1 MTTSATA
8 VNVKFEA
15 QGSLPNW
22 RYDVLQ
28 PLFMGR
34 VPLDGI
40 TIDKSGP
47 VEAAGYYDNPKFQN
61 GDFALLDN
69 NWGDLIPAVENGW
82 DLKLLPL
89 FIKRKPAYNFCWVR
103 ADRGINGPKDV
114 EGKVVATVGYGSA
127 ITTYTR
133 GFLQHFYGVDIS
145 KLKYLL
151 NGPGR
156 FDIHAQGID
165 MQYASGP
172 RKAPAQRLLDGEVD
186 ISTGDITDAKTWV
199 ALESDP
205 NVKRLFANYQELNLK
220 LWKEHQ
226 VYTPV
231 HVLCIGGKFDR
242 AHPEVA
248 RKIYDA
254 VVQSTELA
262 LQDVL
267 GDGTSYS
274 PIIGTREMYRDQLAT
289 WGNIHAHG
297 IKANINTINM
307 FLDYNVE
314 QGLTKNRMSVDQVF
328 AAGTLDT

>member
-1 MTTSATA
+1 MTTSGTP
-8 VNVKFEA
+8 VHVKFEA

-34 VPLDGI
+34 VQLDGI
-40 TIDKSGP
+40 TIEKTGP
-47 VEAAGYYDNPKFQN
+47 TDAAGYNDNPKFQN

-69 NWGDLIPAVENGW
+69 NWGDLIPAIENGW
-82 DLKLLPL
+82 DFKMLPL
-89 FIKRKPAYNFCWVR
+89 FIKRKPAYNYGWVR
-103 ADRGINGPKDV
+103 ADRGINSLKDV
-114 EGKVVATVGYGSA
+114 EGKVVATVGYSSA

-133 GFLQHFYGVDIS
+133 GFLQHFHGVDIS

-151 NGPGR
+151 GGPGR
-156 FDIHAQGID
+156 FDIHAPGVDIQ
-165 MQYASGP
+165 MATGP
-172 RKAPAQRLLDGEVD
+172 RKTPAQRLLDGEAD
-186 ISTGDITDAKTWV
+186 ISMGDITDPKTWV

-205 NVKRLFANYQELNLK
+205 NVKRLFSNYQELNLK

-226 VYTPV
+226 LYTPV

-242 AHPEVA
+242 ANPGVA

-262 LQDVL
+262 SQDLL

-274 PIIGTREMYRDQLAT
+274 PIIGTRELYRDQLAN

-297 IKANINTINM
+297 IKANANTINM
-307 FLDYNVE
+307 FLDYNHE
-314 QGLTKNRMSVDQVF
+314 QGVTKNRLSVDQVF